1 MRGTHKMQQGVEA
14 DAFMLRTHVGQRIG
28 ERWEYVGFMV
38 YRVPGGAR
46 FPFTFHGDEAC
57 VVVLGGSG
65 TLSTT
70 SLPHSAPPA
79 EHASLPLGRRRDPFD
94 GAPYAAFVG
103 AGTSA
108 EIATDSGIEF
118 AIGLAPADRG
128 GASRVLSDE
137 GARREVRGSGAMERT
152 IHHILMEDQPASS
165 LLVTEVITP
174 AGHWSSYPPHKHDTD
189 DPPRECM
196 LEEIYYFRFKDP
208 RGFGLMRVY
217 TADRSLD
224 ETIAVR
230 DRDLVLVPRG
240 YHTFSAAPGYDAY
253 YLNVMAGPRREW
265 KITFDPDHER
275 MRW

>member
-1 MRGTHKMQQGVEA
+1 MRGTHKMQQGIEA
-14 DAFMLRTHVGQRIG
+14 DAFMLRTHVSQRIG
-28 ERWEYVGFMV
+28 ERWEHVGFMV

-46 FPFTFHGDEAC
+46 FPFTFHADEAC

-65 TLSTT
+65 TLAT
-70 SLPHSAPPA
+70 SRPRAAPPA
-79 EHASLPLGRRRDPFD
+79 EHLSFPIGRREDPFG
-94 GAPYAAFVG
+94 GAPYAAFVC

-108 EIATDSGIEF
+108 EITTETGIEF
-118 AIGLAPADRG
+118 AIGLAPAARGETSRELPDDR
-128 GASRVLSDE
+128 
-137 GARREVRGSGAMERT
+137 ARREERGTGAAART

-165 LLVTEVITP
+165 LLVTEVVTP

-189 DPPRECM
+189 DPPRECL
-196 LEEIYYFRFKDP
+196 LEEIYYFRFRDP

-265 KITFDPDHER
+265 RITFDPDHER